1 MIVRGDSMQ
10 YGLLTFNEPKPDT
23 SRKILHV
30 DMDAFYANI
39 EMRDQPKLVNQPV
52 VIARHPKLTGGRGIV
67 STCNYIARQYG
78 IHSAMPAIEA
88 FQRCPHAV
96 FIPGNMQYYSEVSA
110 EIRQIF
116 HQYTDLVEPLS
127 LDEAYLDVTHNKFN
141 HRSAL
146 QLAQRI
152 QQQILDETKLTC
164 SIGISY
170 NKFIAKIASD
180 FHKPFGITLVK
191 PEEALEFLKQLPID
205 KFYGVGR
212 KSLPSF
218 HQLGIKTGEDL
229 LEWELDELIKYFGK
243 MGYSLYFKVRGIHNA
258 PVNSLRERKSIGTER
273 TFNQFLET
281 EAEVAVIFEQLTAKV
296 AKKLREKQL
305 KAYTVTIKV
314 RYDNFDTMTRQSQLE
329 FPTDQYEDFL
339 SVVQKLWEDHGQL
352 NHTVRLLGVSVSK
365 FENPEFSSIQ
375 LEF

>member
-1 MIVRGDSMQ
+1 MQ
-10 YGLLTFNEPKPDT
+10 YGLLTFNKPEPET

-39 EMRDQPKLVNQPV
+39 EMRDQPKLANRPV
-52 VIARHPKLTGGRGIV
+52 VIAKHPKLTGGRGIV
-67 STCNYIARQYG
+67 STCNYMARQYG

-96 FIPGNMQYYSEVSA
+96 FIQGNMQHYSEVSA
-110 EIRQIF
+110 QIRQIF

-127 LDEAYLDVTHNKFN
+127 LDEAYLDVTRNKFN
-141 HRSAL
+141 HGSAL

-180 FHKPFGITLVK
+180 FHKPFGITLVQ

-212 KSLPSF
+212 KSLPIY
-218 HQLGIKTGEDL
+218 HELGIKTGEDL
-229 LEWELDELIKYFGK
+229 LEWELDELIKHFGK
-243 MGYSLYFKVRGIHNA
+243 MGYSLYFKVRGVHNT
-258 PVNSLRERKSIGTER
+258 PVSSFRERKSIGAER
-273 TFNQFLET
+273 TFSQFLET
-281 EAEVAVIFEQLTAKV
+281 EGEVAVVFEQLTTKV
-296 AKKLREKQL
+296 VKKLQKKQL
-305 KAYTVTIKV
+305 KASTVTIKV
-314 RYDNFDTMTRQSQLE
+314 RYDNFETMTRQSQLE
-329 FPTDQYEDFL
+329 FPADQFEDFVH
-339 SVVQKLWEDHGQL
+339 VVQKLWEDHGQL
-352 NHTVRLLGVSVSK
+352 DHTVRLLGVSVSK
-365 FENPEFSSIQ
+365 FENPEFSAIQ
-375 LEF
+375 LDF